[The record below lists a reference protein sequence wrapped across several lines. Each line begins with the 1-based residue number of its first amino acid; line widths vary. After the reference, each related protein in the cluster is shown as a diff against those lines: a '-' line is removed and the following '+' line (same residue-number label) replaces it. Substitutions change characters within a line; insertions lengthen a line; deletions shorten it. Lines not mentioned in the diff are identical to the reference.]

1 LTPAVTTSPDSAD
14 PEPQISTDL
23 VRRLA
28 DGDRAAIEEMDRRYR
43 RGLVFLV
50 MRRTGDIALAEDIC
64 QDTLITAIEKLCPI
78 EGRAPSGLEKAES
91 LGAFLRGI
99 ALNKLTGVWRKQT
112 RRATT
117 ADTETVDGA
126 IDENPGPVEGIER
139 DQTRA
144 AVKEILDALPV
155 PRDRDIL
162 ISVYLRDEDRDSI
175 CQRLGIDAAH
185 LNRVLSRAKQRF
197 RDAVERSDGE
207 RRRLRSLQT

>member
-1 LTPAVTTSPDSAD
+1 VTTNPDPAD
-14 PEPQISTDL
+14 LEPRISTEL
-23 VRRLA
+23 VERLGR
-28 DGDRAAIEEMDRRYR
+28 GDRAAIEEMDRRYR

-50 MRRTGDIALAEDIC
+50 MRRTGDAALAEDIC

-78 EGRAPSGLEKAES
+78 DGRLPSGLEKAES

-99 ALNKLTGVWRKQT
+99 ALNKLTGVWRKEA

-117 ADTETVDGA
+117 VDTETVDA
-126 IDENPGPVEGIER
+126 AVDENPGPLKEIEL
-139 DQTRA
+139 DETRT
-144 AVKEILDALPV
+144 AVKAILDELPV

-185 LNRVLSRAKQRF
+185 LNRVLSRAKKRF
-197 RDAVERSDGE
+197 REVVERADGE
-207 RRRLRSLQT
+207 RRRLTSLQM